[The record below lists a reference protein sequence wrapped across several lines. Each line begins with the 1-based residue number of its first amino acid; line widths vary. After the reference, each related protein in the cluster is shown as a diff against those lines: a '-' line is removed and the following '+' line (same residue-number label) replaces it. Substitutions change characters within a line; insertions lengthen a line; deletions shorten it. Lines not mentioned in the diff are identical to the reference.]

1 MRILV
6 IEDEYTLLND
16 LCKGLR
22 IKGYAV
28 DQADN
33 GKKGYQMAI
42 DEEYDLIILDLNL
55 PEMDGLELLT
65 RLKKEKQQQKL
76 SGEIKKRN
84 INNFA
89 EPLKVPQSSDEIQE
103 LTVSFNQLLEEVRH
117 SFQIQKQF
125 SADAAHE
132 LRTPLA
138 VLQTKIDVFSM
149 GRTLDDDTQGFLKI
163 LREQVERLTALI
175 DDLLLFSRDL
185 PLENMEIVYLHP
197 LLTDVV
203 SELAELA
210 EEKNMEINL
219 DCSEETV
226 CGQDRLLERVFYN
239 LLENAVKYSPAG
251 TTISISVKQE
261 KGKTVVVFADQ
272 GEGIP
277 PTIEKIFLSHF
288 SVLINPG
295 VGLLEEMVWGWQ
307 SAGKY

>member
-163 LREQVERLTALI
+163 LREQVERITALI

>member
-33 GKKGYQMAI
+33 GKKGDQMAI

-163 LREQVERLTALI
+163 LRE
-175 DDLLLFSRDL
+175 
-185 PLENMEIVYLHP
+185 
-197 LLTDVV
+197 
-203 SELAELA
+203 
-210 EEKNMEINL
+210 
-219 DCSEETV
+219 
-226 CGQDRLLERVFYN
+226 
-239 LLENAVKYSPAG
+239 
-251 TTISISVKQE
+251 
-261 KGKTVVVFADQ
+261 
-272 GEGIP
+272 
-277 PTIEKIFLSHF
+277 
-288 SVLINPG
+288 
-295 VGLLEEMVWGWQ
+295 
-307 SAGKY
+307 

>member
-1 MRILV
+1 M
-6 IEDEYTLLND
+6 
-16 LCKGLR
+16 
-22 IKGYAV
+22 
-28 DQADN
+28 
-33 GKKGYQMAI
+33 
-42 DEEYDLIILDLNL
+42 
-55 PEMDGLELLT
+55 
-65 RLKKEKQQQKL
+65 
-76 SGEIKKRN
+76 
-84 INNFA
+84 
-89 EPLKVPQSSDEIQE
+89 
-103 LTVSFNQLLEEVRH
+103 EEVRH

-163 LREQVERLTALI
+163 LREQVERITALI